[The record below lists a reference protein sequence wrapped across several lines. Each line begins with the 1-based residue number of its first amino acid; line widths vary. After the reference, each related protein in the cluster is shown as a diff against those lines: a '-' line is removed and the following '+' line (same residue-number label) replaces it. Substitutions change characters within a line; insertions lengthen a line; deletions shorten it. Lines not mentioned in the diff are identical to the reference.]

1 MEGICN
7 VAGMFKW
14 ARGTH
19 EKEDH
24 LFYLTP
30 ESITEL
36 RKYLIRK
43 YPYEN
48 IEMEIEGHT
57 RKSSI

>member
-1 MEGICN
+1 MWQGCS
-7 VAGMFKW
+7 KW

-19 EKEDH
+19 EEEDH
-24 LFYLTP
+24 LFYQLTP

-36 RKYLIRK
+36 RKYLNRK
-43 YPYEN
+43 YTYEN